1 MEVSEC
7 ISEAAKNWAP
17 PPKLTISQ
25 WADRFRILS
34 PEAAAEPGPWKTLPF
49 QKEILDSVLDHE
61 RTIVMS
67 SAQIGKTEVLLSVL
81 GFYIAYK
88 PSPILVVQPTLQM
101 GHAFS
106 KDRLSPMIRDT
117 QALSKIVQTNRTKDA
132 SNTLLHKTFRG
143 GHVTIS
149 GANSPAS
156 LASRPIKVLL
166 ADEIDRYGQ
175 SAGSEGDPLLLAQ
188 KRCSTFLDRRLVFT
202 STPTV
207 SGASRIEDEYELSSK
222 GVYEV
227 PCPFCENYQELVWEN
242 IVYEKEKLSEIK
254 YRCSKC
260 SELIPEGYKNKIVKR
275 GMWKHKNPQSKI
287 RGFHLN
293 ELISPWRSWEEIA
306 FDREACD
313 SEEKIKVWTNT
324 CLGLPYTAPSEE
336 APDWRALYGRREEY
350 NCVPESCVALTAGA
364 DVQKDRVEISVLA
377 HCFEDGKKQTFV
389 IEHYIINGN
398 TTESLVW
405 KELSEFI
412 HGSYKKKN
420 GEKIFLKKICIDSQY
435 RTTEVLNFC
444 RTESRV
450 QVVPVRGSDSLD
462 THISIPKKLDIR
474 RNGRSIPSGLK
485 RYNVGVS
492 IIKADIYAR
501 LALTTPT
508 ENERK
513 KDGYPQNYIHFP
525 ELEEEYFKQ
534 LCAEKAFI
542 EREKTGKA
550 KYVFKKIYSRNEAL
564 DCMVYAFAGYYLL
577 GLHRW
582 EDKKWIKQLS
592 LPNS

>member
-1 MEVSEC
+1 MEVRDC
-7 ISEAAKNWAP
+7 ISEAATSWAP

-25 WADRFRILS
+25 WADRYRILS

-49 QKEILDSVLDHE
+49 QKEIIDSVLEHE

-81 GFYIAYK
+81 GFYIAHK
-88 PSPILVVQPTLQM
+88 PAPILVVQPTLQM

-117 QALSKIVQTNRTKDA
+117 EALSKIVQTNRTKDC

-166 ADEIDRYGQ
+166 ADEIDRYGE

-188 KRCSTFLDRRLVFT
+188 KRCATFLDRRLVFT

-227 PCPFCENYQELVWEN
+227 PCPFCEKFQELVWEN

-254 YRCSKC
+254 YRCSGC
-260 SELIPEGYKNKIVKR
+260 SELIAEGYKNKIVRR
-275 GMWKHKNPQSKI
+275 GMWRHKNPQTKI

-324 CLGLPYTAPSEE
+324 CLGIPYTAPSEE

-350 NCVPESCVALTAGA
+350 TCVPESCVALTAGA

-377 HCFEDGKKQTFV
+377 HCFADGKKQTFV
-389 IEHYIINGN
+389 IEHYVIHGN

-412 HGSYKKKN
+412 HGSYKRKN

-444 RTESRV
+444 RTESRA
-450 QVVPVRGSDSLD
+450 QVIPVRGSDSLD
-462 THISIPKKLDIR
+462 THISTPKKLDIK
-474 RNGRSIPSGLK
+474 RNGRSVPSGLK

-492 IIKADIYAR
+492 IIKADIYGR
-501 LALTTPT
+501 LALTPPT

-542 EREKTGKA
+542 ERGKTGKS

-582 EDKKWIKQLS
+582 EDGKWKKQLS
-592 LPNS
+592 LPSS